1 MKRSRMGL
9 ILSVAMAASLL
20 SACSGGENTAQTE
33 KAAQA
38 KQTQAKQEDASSE
51 ESSWPSGTITLN
63 VPATAGGGTDM
74 IVRVFAQAMNEV
86 TGQNFVVV
94 NDASG
99 NGTVVA
105 EKVRNEKPDGF
116 NLFVANTGLCG
127 YIASG
132 AYQQSFDD
140 FEMLGLIT
148 TPGKESNGIFVSA
161 NSEYH
166 TLDDLIAFAKEHPG
180 ELLCG
185 VQTSGAGHF
194 SWLLAEKEFGIT
206 STIVDCGGSADR
218 ITNLIGGMI
227 DVSNLPITGASQYV
241 ESGDLRCLAIVGE
254 QESDLIPGVK
264 TVEELGYNKIDL
276 PMCCVLLGPK
286 NMMKADKE
294 KIDSVLKIACENQT
308 LQEGYKKMGAEWDY
322 KTPEEA
328 VEFVK
333 EIQSMYDEAYKLM
346 NN

>member
-1 MKRSRMGL
+1 MKKRNAGF
-9 ILSVAMAASLL
+9 ILSMALTAGLL
-20 SACSGGENTAQTE
+20 SACSGNAKTVQTD
-33 KAAQA
+33 
-38 KQTQAKQEDASSE
+38 QTQVKSE
-51 ESSWPSGTITLN
+51 AAPSVESKWPSGTITLN

-74 IVRVFAQAMNEV
+74 IVRVFAQAMNEA

-105 EKVRNEKPDGF
+105 EKVRNEKPDGT

-132 AYQQSFDD
+132 AYQKSFDD
-140 FEMLGLIT
+140 FAMLGLIT

-161 NSEYH
+161 KSEYQ
-166 TLDDLIAFAKEHPG
+166 TLDDLIKFAKDHPD

-194 SWLLAEKEFGIT
+194 SWLLAEKGFDIS

-227 DVSNLPITGASQYV
+227 DVSILPITGASQYV
-241 ESGDLRCLAIVGE
+241 ESGDLRCLAITGA

-264 TVEELGYNKIDL
+264 TIEAQGFSEIDL

-286 NMMKADKE
+286 DMSDADKE
-294 KIDSVLKIACENQT
+294 KIDSVLKTACENQT
-308 LQEGYKKMGAEWDY
+308 LQDGYKKMGVEWVY
-322 KTPEEA
+322 QTPEEA
-328 VEFVK
+328 AVFVS
-333 EIQSMYDEAYKLM
+333 EIQAMYNEAYKLM
-346 NN
+346 NH